1 MTIRWPDTG
10 AWPKSFSEEDTLFPP
25 LHTERLIIR
34 LPEPGDIEPLHARR
48 NHPEVAELQDWE
60 LPYPMEKAERL
71 VESVIAAGEPTNDE
85 WFMAIVT
92 MKDGQTVGDLA
103 LHLTWEG
110 RTAEVGYTLER
121 ERWGKGYAVEAVARL
136 VDYLFDDL
144 GVTRVFGMLDPEN
157 LASARVLERTGFLYE
172 GRTRLSYWKE
182 DVASDDLIYGML
194 LGDRDRWVG
203 RKTDPPTE
211 LAFIEVTVDNFEDV
225 AVLQTHES
233 QKRFVAPML
242 WSFSD
247 ALFPE
252 VVDGAPV
259 VPWMRAI
266 EADGELAGFV
276 MVALVTEYHPEP
288 FLWRLLID
296 RLHQRRG
303 IGARAIEMLVAQC
316 RDWGA
321 GSLLTSW
328 EEGTG
333 SPRPFYEGLGF
344 VPTGRIVDAETEARL
359 RFE

>member
-1 MTIRWPDTG
+1 M
-10 AWPKSFSEEDTLFPP
+10 FETLQ
-25 LHTERLIIR
+25 TKRLVIR
-34 LPEPGDIEPLHARR
+34 LPEPDDVGALHARR

-60 LPYPMEKAERL
+60 YPYPLEKATSL
-71 VESVIAAGEPTNDE
+71 VESVIAAGEPTNEE
-85 WFMAIVT
+85 WWMAIVDLH
-92 MKDGQTVGDLA
+92 DGQTVGDLA

-121 ERWGKGYAVEAVARL
+121 EHWGNGYAVEAVTRL

-144 GVTRVFGMLDPEN
+144 GVTRVFGMLDPAN

-172 GRTRLSYWKE
+172 GRTKLSYWK
-182 DVASDDLIYGML
+182 DDIPSDDLIYGML
-194 LGDRDRWVG
+194 QSDRDRWV
-203 RKTDPPTE
+203 RRHRNRPAE
-211 LAFIEVTVDNFEDV
+211 LRLVEVDVNNVEDV
-225 AVLQTHES
+225 AALQTHES

-242 WSFSD
+242 WSFTD

-266 EADGELAGFV
+266 EADGELAGFA
-276 MVALVTEYHPEP
+276 MVALPTEQHPEP
-288 FLWRLLID
+288 YLWRLLID

-303 IGARAIEMLVAQC
+303 IGVRAIEMVVSEC
-316 RDWGA
+316 RTWGA
-321 GSLLTSW
+321 SALLTSW

-344 VPTGRIVDAETEARL
+344 IPTGRVVDGETEARL
-359 RFE
+359 AFT